1 MNIYQYLIRVIV
13 TTLSHRNMYAH
24 IHRGTFFAE
33 QALHLLDRSGRSG
46 MELSLK
52 LYSATLTAVARS
64 GRYKEAQE
72 LLQQLEQ
79 AGLQADLIVY
89 TAAVS
94 ACDEQGAWR
103 AALDILQQAKTAG
116 KYCTIYV
123 FTYFYLWLCLYC
135 ERGIGGLVL
144 SKMMS
149 TGVITCHTRVVMCT
163 HNDSSTCCSLWYYSP
178 AALCVQR
185 A

>member
-1 MNIYQYLIRVIV
+1 
-13 TTLSHRNMYAH
+13 
-24 IHRGTFFAE
+24 
-33 QALHLLDRSGRSG
+33 
-46 MELSLK
+46 MELNLK

-103 AALDILQQAKTAG
+103 EALDILQQAKNAG
-116 KYCTIYV
+116 NISQYAHLSIYI
-123 FTYFYLWLCLYC
+123 Y
-135 ERGIGGLVL
+135 
-144 SKMMS
+144 
-149 TGVITCHTRVVMCT
+149 MC
-163 HNDSSTCCSLWYYSP
+163 SCICI
-178 AALCVQR
+178 
-185 A
+185 

>member
-1 MNIYQYLIRVIV
+1 
-13 TTLSHRNMYAH
+13 
-24 IHRGTFFAE
+24 
-33 QALHLLDRSGRSG
+33 

-72 LLQQLEQ
+72 LLQQLQQ

-103 AALDILQQAKTAG
+103 AALDILQQAKSAG
-116 KYCTIYV
+116 MYYSN
-123 FTYFYLWLCLYC
+123 
-135 ERGIGGLVL
+135 LVL
-144 SKMMS
+144 LYQIYSAAQVA
-149 TGVITCHTRVVMCT
+149 GRIRH
-163 HNDSSTCCSLWYYSP
+163 HYYTI
-178 AALCVQR
+178 
-185 A
+185 